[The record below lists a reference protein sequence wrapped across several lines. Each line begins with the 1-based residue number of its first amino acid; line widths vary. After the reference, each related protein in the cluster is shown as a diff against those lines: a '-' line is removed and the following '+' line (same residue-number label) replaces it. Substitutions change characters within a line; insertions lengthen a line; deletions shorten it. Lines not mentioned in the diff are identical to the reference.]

1 MDIPRRERVASYYM
15 ITFRFSLA
23 FVCLTVPVIAEETAP
38 AQAEAVKAAVQ
49 KLAAAPNYSWRI
61 TMSTGGDSRFT
72 PGPLEGRTV
81 KNGCTRWVMT
91 FGEHRIDACVKNG
104 QVAVKTE
111 EGWSKPEDRKPFPSG
126 VAPLPSHKDGEARI
140 SIEARKDGESVRRDG
155 HRKGSKSGFLARRL
169 QSMKA
174 PAEMAADLAAK
185 VPSLKVDGDGMA
197 GNLTTEAALELLTF
211 GNHRREGGGG
221 PPQPANPR
229 GSVKFWLKD
238 GFLHKLEI
246 HLAASLSLNGSDVPI
261 DSTTVVEINNVGTT
275 SVDVP
280 AEARK
285 LLDAESPVPA
295 APAPSPAPA
304 KKPA

>member
-1 MDIPRRERVASYYM
+1 M
-15 ITFRFSLA
+15 ITLRFSLA
-23 FVCLTVPVIAEETAP
+23 FVCLTAPVVAEETAP

-81 KNGCTRWVMT
+81 KNGCTCWVMT
-91 FGEHRIDACVKNG
+91 FGEHRIDAYVKSG

-111 EGWSKPEDRKPFPSG
+111 EGWSKPEVRKPSPSG
-126 VAPLPSHKDGEARI
+126 VTPIPSHRDGEARTDAGARSKDGEA
-140 SIEARKDGESVRRDG
+140 SRRDG

-185 VPSLKVDGDGMA
+185 VSSLKMDGDGIA

-221 PPQPANPR
+221 PPLPANPR
-229 GSVKFWLKD
+229 GNVKYWLKD
-238 GFLHKLEI
+238 GVLQKMEI
-246 HLAASLSLNGSDVPI
+246 HLAATLSLNGSDVPI

-275 SVDVP
+275 SVEVP
-280 AEARK
+280 AEALK

-295 APAPSPAPA
+295 TAPAPSPEPD